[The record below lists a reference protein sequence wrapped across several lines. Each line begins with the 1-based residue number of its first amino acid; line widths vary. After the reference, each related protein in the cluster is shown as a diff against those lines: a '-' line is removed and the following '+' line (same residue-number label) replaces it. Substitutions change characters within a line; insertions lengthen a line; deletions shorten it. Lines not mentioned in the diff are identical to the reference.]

1 MLLGYE
7 CGNPREFLTAN
18 SESISTERNSI
29 RFAIKD
35 IALIISLNPII
46 QKTSRRLEKRLAV
59 GLNGT
64 GRWSESAASPRL
76 FSHFCR
82 MIRHQQITLCQFDR
96 HPCHDSG
103 QREIVSRIGTYRR
116 L

>member
-35 IALIISLNPII
+35 IALIISPNLITKKNV
-46 QKTSRRLEKRLAV
+46 TSSPETPGGGSEWYRKMV
-59 GLNGT
+59 GI
-64 GRWSESAASPRL
+64 
-76 FSHFCR
+76 CR
-82 MIRHQQITLCQFDR
+82 
-96 HPCHDSG
+96 
-103 QREIVSRIGTYRR
+103 
-116 L
+116 